1 LDTVKHQ
8 NRLRFL
14 ACLLSAGLLFVMG
27 FAGSGKVHAADT
39 KEQMLS
45 VQAQMQ
51 KTDQQMAEVQQ
62 QMTDLDNQLK
72 QNKQQY
78 KTQLKQ
84 FKARARAMYMMGN
97 TGYLE
102 ILFTS
107 DDLSQMLS
115 RMDSMRAV
123 LKSDQDL
130 IQNIANQK
138 NQIQATKDQ
147 MKKTE
152 DQLAQIKKAQEEQYK
167 KLASEYNA
175 ENSAANSMNLHFG
188 SGTWTNDYI
197 WPIDLNNPNALNI
210 SSGFGGRASPGGIGS
225 INHKGV
231 DVPVSNGTPVMAI
244 ADGTVVYAGEASGYG
259 NYVAI
264 DYGTGS
270 DGTTYGS
277 GYGHL
282 SSVQV
287 QVGQHVTKGQVVAL
301 SGSTGHSTGP
311 HLHYD
316 FYVNNSQVDARTY
329 YPTLN
334 FTGKGRN

>member
-1 LDTVKHQ
+1 M
-8 NRLRFL
+8 
-14 ACLLSAGLLFVMG
+14 MG
-27 FAGSGKVHAADT
+27 FGFNRPVQAAT
-39 KEQMLS
+39 KEQLDN

-51 KTDQQMAEVQQ
+51 KTDQQMA
-62 QMTDLDNQLK
+62 DNQKKMAALDAQLS
-72 QNKQQY
+72 QNQKSYDESLAAFQ
-78 KTQLKQ
+78 K
-84 FKARARAMYMMGN
+84 RARAMYMVGN
-97 TGYLE
+97 SGYLE
-102 ILFTS
+102 VLFSSKDITE
-107 DDLSQMLS
+107 MIS
-115 RMDSMRAV
+115 RLTSMRTI
-123 LKSDQDL
+123 LKSDQNMIDTL
-130 IQNIANQK
+130 VSQQ
-138 NQIQATKDQ
+138 NQINTTKAEIQKAQDEL
-147 MKKTE
+147 KT
-152 DQLAQIKKAQEEQYK
+152 LKKAQEEQYK

-175 ENSAANSMNLHFG
+175 ENSAANSMNLSFG

-225 INHKGV
+225 TNHKGV
-231 DVPVSNGTPVMAI
+231 DVPVSTGTPVMAI
-244 ADGTVVYAGEASGYG
+244 ADGIVVYAGAASGYG

-282 SSVQV
+282 SSVKC
-287 QVGQHVTKGQVVAL
+287 QVGQKVKKGDVVAI

-316 FYVNNSQVDARTY
+316 FYVNNAQVDARTY
-329 YPTLN
+329 YPNLT